1 MQRQLPRIRP
11 ITRSHQDA
19 REGAGRMCE
28 SKTRAQIASSV
39 GESIRNGSSVQK
51 VTIRDTIGQV
61 LYYRLMDPSVRC

>member
-28 SKTRAQIASSV
+28 SKTRPQIASSV
-39 GESIRNGSSVQK
+39 GESIGMGGRSKRKGDK
-51 VTIRDTIGQV
+51 FG
-61 LYYRLMDPSVRC
+61 LPLAKRCITD